1 MYGISGF
8 VSVAKSETWHDRFA
22 RQTDSSPAT
31 GMPRVP
37 DPRKAGA
44 VRTWSEHLSAGKSRS
59 RSSLSVV
66 RSRLLSGRSA
76 RSRTL
81 VGVEIVLE
89 TATPEGVR
97 VVLPALVY
105 AKVLEEHAAVADLE
119 LIDRTIRSP
128 DERRPDPRPGRER
141 FLRRERGLLVLAVV
155 EFGEVPAIIVTVF
168 SAIPQPS

>member
-1 MYGISGF
+1 
-8 VSVAKSETWHDRFA
+8 
-22 RQTDSSPAT
+22 
-31 GMPRVP
+31 
-37 DPRKAGA
+37 
-44 VRTWSEHLSAGKSRS
+44 L
-59 RSSLSVV
+59 LSV
-66 RSRLLSGRSA
+66 RSGL
-76 RSRTL
+76 SRTL

-105 AKVLEEHAAVADLE
+105 AKVLEEHAGVADLE

-128 DERRPDPRPGRER
+128 DQRRPDPRPGRER

-168 SAIPQPS
+168 SAIPELS